1 MKKIACAGSQLPL
14 DTNAIFS
21 MNDCKIVN
29 ETYRDISYFYL
40 IEILYVIFYRTE
52 YLKRFNSKKKE
63 FVLIHF
69 IYDIYIYI
77 FAQIQEIKKNKI
89 YLILLLK

>member
-14 DTNAIFS
+14 DTNAILS

-63 FVLIHF
+63 FVF
-69 IYDIYIYI
+69 DVS
-77 FAQIQEIKKNKI
+77 F
-89 YLILLLK
+89 

>member
-21 MNDCKIVN
+21 MNDCKILN
-29 ETYRDISYFYL
+29 ETYRNISYFYL

-52 YLKRFNSKKKE
+52 YLIDSIQRKKNS
-63 FVLIHF
+63 FRYIVLIHVLNSSEF
-69 IYDIYIYI
+69 YTCM
-77 FAQIQEIKKNKI
+77 
-89 YLILLLK
+89 